1 MAALSLKT
9 KECYITERC
18 IRLLSSLVGFK
29 VTSNELDIIEDILD
43 VEGMLE
49 NFEFFSFCHDYEITH
64 AICNRF
70 KNFNDAELLSAL
82 KILNV
87 LGT

>member
-1 MAALSLKT
+1 MRFVTALSLKT

-18 IRLLSSLVGFK
+18 IRLLSSVVGFK

-49 NFEFFSFCHDYEITH
+49 NF
-64 AICNRF
+64 
-70 KNFNDAELLSAL
+70 
-82 KILNV
+82 
-87 LGT
+87 